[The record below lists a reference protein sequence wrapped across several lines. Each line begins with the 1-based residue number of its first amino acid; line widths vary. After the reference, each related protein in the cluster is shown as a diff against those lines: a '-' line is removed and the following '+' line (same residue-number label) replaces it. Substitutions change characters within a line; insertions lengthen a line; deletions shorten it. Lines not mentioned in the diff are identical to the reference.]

1 MNNNTRKD
9 SCLLCAGCCAFI
21 SSSTSPSDTDAVP
34 QGPGSLEKFLNLHKV
49 TELLGKCRT
58 GSDSKAHVL
67 NHSANS
73 KTITCLVNDLKDC

>member
-1 MNNNTRKD
+1 MLGVVHT
-9 SCLLCAGCCAFI
+9 SAHLHLLVTLMQF
-21 SSSTSPSDTDAVP
+21 P
-34 QGPGSLEKFLNLHKV
+34 QGPGSLEKFFNLHKV